1 MRVTECE
8 NDKCGGVGR
17 GEVKGR
23 GDVWGGEGWGGVG
36 EGDRRVAV
44 GGVGSI

>member
-8 NDKCGGVGR
+8 NDKCGGGGR

-23 GDVWGGEGWGGVG
+23 DVWGGEGWGGVG